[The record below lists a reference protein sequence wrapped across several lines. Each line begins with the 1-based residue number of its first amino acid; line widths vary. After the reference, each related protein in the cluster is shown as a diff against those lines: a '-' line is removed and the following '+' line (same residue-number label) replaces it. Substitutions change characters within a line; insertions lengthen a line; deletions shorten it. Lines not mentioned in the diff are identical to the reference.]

1 MKKIV
6 LFGGYL
12 PDIVEKAMG
21 EKKLDRFSPELVE
34 MVENARVITAQE
46 EGDIKVIDELKR
58 TGELVRYRDN
68 YFARGYNAEHDRFC
82 TVCVCT
88 YDETHRHFIGEYN
101 GNEVLFDLER
111 LQPAP
116 GTPADYNLWSCTN
129 CTML

>member
-12 PDIVEKAMG
+12 PDVVERAMG

-34 MVENARVITAQE
+34 MVENARVITKNTNAA
-46 EGDIKVIDELKR
+46 VMNELKR
-58 TGELVRYRDN
+58 TGELVRCPGS
-68 YFARGYNAEHDRFC
+68 YFAQGYNSEHDRFC